1 MKVGC
6 RWLAAAWLRR
16 ARAALGLVAAL
27 DLVVALGLAP
37 PVAIGA
43 DAAALSPPVA
53 VGSDAV
59 ALSPPVA
66 VGSGGAVLSPL
77 AQLGRRIFFDP
88 ALSASGKLSCASCH
102 DPASA
107 YAAPVKSG
115 VVMTGGTH
123 MDRAGLRAVPSLRYL
138 SDTPRFARH
147 SSIDVGREREDVGP
161 AGGLMLDGR
170 ADNLREQMLLPLL
183 DPAEM
188 ANASVSE
195 VAARLGR
202 APYGEE
208 LRRVSGA
215 IPSGSSASG
224 SSAPGSTVPNSAARN
239 STGPDAQPLVAAAAA
254 ALERFELEDPSFH
267 PYTSRFDEYLHG
279 MGTLS
284 AYELEGFRI
293 FVDPA
298 KGNCAACHTATTGP
312 GGSAPTFTDHSY
324 HALGVPRNPAIQANT
339 GPQFFDLGLCGPR
352 RADLRR
358 ETQYCGYFKTPTLRN
373 VTRRRFFFHNG
384 RFTKLQDVMRFYV
397 ERDTDP
403 GHWYPTVAG
412 RVRKFDDLP
421 PRYRDNVNIS
431 DAPLNRGP
439 RDRPALDAAEIEKV
453 IAFLGTLSDTN

>member
-1 MKVGC
+1 VRRWRRAMLVKIGS
-6 RWLAAAWLRR
+6 RWLAATWQRR

-27 DLVVALGLAP
+27 GLAP
-37 PVAIGA
+37 TVAVGVGV
-43 DAAALSPPVA
+43 AALSPQ
-53 VGSDAV
+53 
-59 ALSPPVA
+59 
-66 VGSGGAVLSPL
+66 
-77 AQLGRRIFFDP
+77 AQLGRQIFIDP
-88 ALSASGKLSCASCH
+88 GLSASGKVSCASCH

-107 YAAPVKSG
+107 YAAPVTSG
-115 VVMTGGTH
+115 VVMKGGAN

-147 SSIDVGREREDVGP
+147 SYIDVGREREDVGP

-188 ANASVSE
+188 ANASIGE
-195 VAARLGR
+195 VATRLGR
-202 APYGEE
+202 APYAEE
-208 LRRVSGA
+208 LRRLSGA
-215 IPSGSSASG
+215 TPSGSSVLG
-224 SSAPGSTVPNSAARN
+224 SSPPNSADRN
-239 STGPDAQPLVAAAAA
+239 STGPDAQPLLNAAAA

-267 PYTSRFDEYLHG
+267 PYTSRFDEYLRG
-279 MGTLS
+279 TGTLS
-284 AYELEGFRI
+284 PDEVEGLRL

-312 GGSAPTFTDHSY
+312 GGSPPTFTDHSY
-324 HALGVPRNPAIQANT
+324 HALGVARNPAIQANAD
-339 GPQFFDLGLCGPR
+339 PRFFDLGMCGPR
-352 RADLRR
+352 RTDLRE

-373 VTRRRFFFHNG
+373 VTRRRLFFHNG
-384 RFTKLQDVMRFYV
+384 RFTTLQDVMRFYV

-403 GHWYPTVAG
+403 GRWYPTVAG

-421 PRYRDNVNIS
+421 ARYRDNVNIS

-439 RDRPALDAAEIEKV
+439 RDRPALDTAEIEKV